1 MWPSMH
7 FDVRVVGAPSAGSW
21 KVDRATSSG
30 AGFCGSCLWGTLVCG
45 NTSSTFM
52 MPRMMVTLSA
62 VVEPKIAVMA
72 SLKISSVLVVG
83 VCWKMLEPWEWKVL
97 FGDLGMGLWKGLLVG
112 FLRRGCPVGV
122 FVVAFVMPVMV
133 GRGGKAWE
141 GQGKIFLIR

>member
-1 MWPSMH
+1 
-7 FDVRVVGAPSAGSW
+7 
-21 KVDRATSSG
+21 
-30 AGFCGSCLWGTLVCG
+30 
-45 NTSSTFM
+45 

-112 FLRRGCPVGV
+112 FLRRGCPVEV

>member
-1 MWPSMH
+1 MPLACPMWPSMH

-21 KVDRATSSG
+21 NVERETSLG
-30 AGFCGSCLWGTLVCG
+30 AGVCGSCLWGTLVCG

-97 FGDLGMGLWKGLLVG
+97 FGDLGMGL
-112 FLRRGCPVGV
+112 
-122 FVVAFVMPVMV
+122 
-133 GRGGKAWE
+133 
-141 GQGKIFLIR
+141 